1 MTRLIDPSVKSKGIN
16 DCNKWYKY
24 ASRKRSPPYPRQT
37 TIQMVLKK
45 VPESKNTLE
54 SPLWKLLELTS
65 HQQISEEGV
74 IKQLSVEIQTCI
86 QSAVNKQG
94 YKHLVDC
101 IHPSTLYKIMLFAN
115 FDALALLILLLSA
128 AKRDKDKYI
137 SLIHH
142 VLLILACKH
151 DNQYELEGY
160 LDLFDLIRAKVLIP
174 EYSGCGNKLI
184 DKGDFYMQVKMI
196 SRILDKRGA
205 QIKNYS
211 KECIKIFGANAWMS
225 SQIIFS
231 CVKPDG
237 VFLNSIMRIEREIR
251 RRRI

>member
-1 MTRLIDPSVKSKGIN
+1 MSVKSRA
-16 DCNKWYKY
+16 D
-24 ASRKRSPPYPRQT
+24 
-37 TIQMVLKK
+37 
-45 VPESKNTLE
+45 
-54 SPLWKLLELTS
+54 
-65 HQQISEEGV
+65 
-74 IKQLSVEIQTCI
+74 
-86 QSAVNKQG
+86 
-94 YKHLVDC
+94 
-101 IHPSTLYKIMLFAN
+101 
-115 FDALALLILLLSA
+115 
-128 AKRDKDKYI
+128 
-137 SLIHH
+137 
-142 VLLILACKH
+142 H